1 MSQVSVRERR
11 PPREFWLHEARDFTP
26 WMAENLSFLSE
37 SLNMEL
43 AFEARE
49 KSVGEFRADLVCR
62 NAVDN
67 SRVVIEN
74 QLTRSDHSHLGQV
87 LTYAAG
93 LQAVTVVWVAA
104 ELRREHRATLEW
116 QNKITDVRF
125 RFFGVELRTWRD
137 RISHFK
143 VELSV
148 VSKPVGW
155 THSASLRQYPIR
167 G

>member
-1 MSQVSVRERR
+1 MSQLSLRERR
-11 PPREFWLHEARDFTP
+11 PPREFWLHEAHNFTP
-26 WMAENLSFLSE
+26 WLAENLSCLAE
-37 SLNMEL
+37 SLKMEL

-62 NAVDN
+62 NAADN

-93 LQAVTVVWVAA
+93 LQAVTVIWVAT
-104 ELRREHRATLEW
+104 EFRREHRATLDW
-116 QNKITDVRF
+116 QNEITEERF
-125 RFFGVELRTWRD
+125 RFFGVELRTWRT
-137 RISHFK
+137 RTSGYRAEFAI
-143 VELSV
+143 
-148 VSKPVGW
+148 VSKPEGW
-155 THSASLRQYPIR
+155 LQSENRLLYQIP